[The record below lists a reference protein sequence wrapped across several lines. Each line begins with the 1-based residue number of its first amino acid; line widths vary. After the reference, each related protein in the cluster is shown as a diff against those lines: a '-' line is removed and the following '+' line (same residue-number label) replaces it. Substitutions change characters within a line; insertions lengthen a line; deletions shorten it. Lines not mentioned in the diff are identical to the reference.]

1 MTQAVQATHP
11 KSDEPQAAIGCPRG
25 ASALPSRLFD
35 AGCVKFGTFTL
46 KSGLTSPIYID
57 LRLLVSHPP
66 LLREVARAMA
76 GLARGLVFDRIA
88 AIPYAGLPIGTAL
101 ALEMDRP
108 LIYPRQQVKEHGTR
122 RAIEGAF
129 EPGETAL
136 VVDDLI
142 TRGTS
147 KVEAIEPLEAAGLVV
162 KDVLVLIDRGQGGA
176 QDLAERGYRLH
187 TVLRLV
193 DILDTL
199 EASGHITPEQYAGV
213 TAYLRET

>member
-1 MTQAVQATHP
+1 MSQLANH
-11 KSDEPQAAIGCPRG
+11 
-25 ASALPSRLFD
+25 LFD
-35 AGCVKFGTFTL
+35 NGCIQFGSFTL

-66 LLREVARAMA
+66 LLREVARAMEA
-76 GLARGLVFDRIA
+76 VARGLTFDRIA

-108 LIYPRQQVKEHGTR
+108 LIYPRKEIKAHGTR

-142 TRGTS
+142 TRGDS
-147 KVEAIEPLEAAGLVV
+147 KLEAIAPLEAAGLAVR
-162 KDVLVLIDRGQGGA
+162 DVLVLVDREQGGA
-176 QDLAERGYRLH
+176 EDLAQRGYRLH
-187 TVLRLV
+187 AVLRLTEA
-193 DILDTL
+193 LDAL
-199 EASGHITPEQYAGV
+199 RASGCITAAQHAGV
-213 TAYLRET
+213 TAYLRHA